1 MVTKEP
7 RKLHKIVNTVSARK
21 SHPGSCVFAV
31 RSELVREPDVRAEAS
46 HPHRLHRTLRLSRRS
61 EVLLP
66 TPSGSLGCPHSHC
79 PLPFLYGG
87 ER

>member
-31 RSELVREPDVRAEAS
+31 RSELVRDVRAEAS

-66 TPSGSLGCPHSHC
+66 TPSGSLGCPHSLCHSPDC
-79 PLPFLYGG
+79 AVL
-87 ER
+87 